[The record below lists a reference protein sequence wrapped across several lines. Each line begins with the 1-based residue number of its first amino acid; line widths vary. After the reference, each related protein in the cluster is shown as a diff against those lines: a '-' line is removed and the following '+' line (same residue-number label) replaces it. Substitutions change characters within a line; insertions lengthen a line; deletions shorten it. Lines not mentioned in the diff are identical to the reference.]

1 MFTFLA
7 YSGHMATM
15 RERVRAQ
22 MTDEIKECARRQLA
36 TEGANL
42 SLRAISREMGIA
54 SSALYR
60 YFASRDDLLTAL
72 IIDAYNSLG
81 EAVEQAE
88 AKVDRADFAG
98 RWSAIAHAIRSW
110 AIEHRHEHLLI
121 YGSPV
126 PGYTAPQDTIA
137 PASRAVTVFIA
148 MVQEASVAGAVDA
161 SDDDLP
167 AELADDLRH
176 VLGERA
182 PEVAVAMFARG
193 VGVWLELFGHI
204 NFELTGQLL
213 NTISDYDAFFDYQ
226 VRCSTRR
233 LGLTP
238 SG

>member
-1 MFTFLA
+1 
-7 YSGHMATM
+7 MATM

-22 MTDEIKECARRQLA
+22 MTDEIKACARRQLA

-81 EAVEQAE
+81 GSVEAAE
-88 AKVDRADFAG
+88 ATVKRDDYAE
-98 RWSAIAHAIRSW
+98 RWSAIAHTIRSW
-110 AIEHRHEHLLI
+110 AIEHKHEYLLI

-126 PGYTAPQDTIA
+126 PGYSAPEDTIE

-148 MVQEASVAGAVDA
+148 MVQEAGMAGAVEIENDH
-161 SDDDLP
+161 LP
-167 AELADDLRH
+167 PGLAADLRQ
-176 VLGERA
+176 VLEEDA
-182 PEVAVAMFARG
+182 PEIAVAMFARG
-193 VGVWLELFGHI
+193 VAVWLELFGHI

-226 VRCSTRR
+226 VQMSTQR

-238 SG
+238 RR

>member
-1 MFTFLA
+1 
-7 YSGHMATM
+7 MATM

-22 MTDEIKECARRQLA
+22 MTDEIKACARRQLA

-60 YFASRDDLLTAL
+60 YFSSRDDLLTAL

-81 EAVEQAE
+81 EAVEQTEAE
-88 AKVDRADFAG
+88 IDRADFAG

-110 AIEHRHEHLLI
+110 AIEHQHEYLLI

-126 PGYTAPQDTIA
+126 PGYTAPEDTIA

-148 MVQEASVAGAVDA
+148 MVQEAGAAGAVEIE
-161 SDDDLP
+161 DDQLPPELAADLRQV
-167 AELADDLRH
+167 LADD
-176 VLGERA
+176 A
-182 PEVAVAMFARG
+182 PEVSVAMFARG

-226 VRCSTRR
+226 VQMSTKR
-233 LGLTP
+233 LGLRR
-238 SG
+238 